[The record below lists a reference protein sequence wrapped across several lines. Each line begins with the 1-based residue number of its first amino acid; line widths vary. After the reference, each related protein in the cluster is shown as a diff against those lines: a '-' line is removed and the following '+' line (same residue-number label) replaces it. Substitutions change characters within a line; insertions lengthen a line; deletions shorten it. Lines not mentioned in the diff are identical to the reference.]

1 MLGFWLVNIRPTGV
15 YVAMDPDPNP
25 AQLRRGPPSA
35 RPPGMPGATSV
46 EAAISEHGR
55 NLLVM
60 SGGQLPVTLDEWPG
74 AERAEGP
81 GGPRRRPHQL
91 PSGRHGLLPTFVAA
105 NQRDRI
111 LAAVGPAV
119 AELGYTEMS
128 VEAIVARA
136 GVSRRTFYEHF
147 KNKEDAFLAAYDAV
161 VRLQA
166 RQIRRAYFEER
177 TVRDRLRAGI
187 RAYMDFTAR
196 EPDLARMCIVE
207 VLAAGPRAMAKRNEA
222 MRMFAAI
229 IEENIHE
236 LIPGCRRAALTAEM
250 IVGGIHEVVMSRI
263 LANRIDEL
271 PAMADD
277 LLATILMLDAGADQL
292 GA

>member
-1 MLGFWLVNIRPTGV
+1 
-15 YVAMDPDPNP
+15 
-25 AQLRRGPPSA
+25 
-35 RPPGMPGATSV
+35 
-46 EAAISEHGR
+46 
-55 NLLVM
+55 M
-60 SGGQLPVTLDEWPG
+60 SGGQLPVAVDQWPG
-74 AERAEGP
+74 DERAEGP

-105 NQRDRI
+105 NQRERI
-111 LAAVGPAV
+111 MAAVGPAT

-161 VRLQA
+161 VQLQA
-166 RQIRRAYFEER
+166 RQIRRAYFEET
-177 TVRDRLRAGI
+177 TVRNRLRAGI

-236 LIPGCRRAALTAEM
+236 LIPGCRRAELTAEM

-277 LLATILMLDAGADQL
+277 LLATILMLDAGASKL